1 MPAASPTAAL
11 SGGSRPRL
19 ADGGLSLGGAPL
31 GGLIASGRSVLFPVL
46 LCGAVLVII
55 VPLPAA
61 VLDLLLAANVTLAT
75 VILLVTVYV
84 RRPLEFS
91 VFPAVLLGTTLSRLV
106 LNVASTRLILS
117 RAAED
122 GTGAAGGVIEAF
134 GSFVSGDNLAVG
146 LILFVILV
154 AIQFLVITKGAT
166 RVGEVAARFALDGMP
181 GKQMA
186 IDADLSAGLIDQAEA
201 KQRRDDVTSQ
211 ADFYGAMDGAG
222 KFVRGDAIAG
232 IVITCINIAGGL
244 YVGVVEEGMPVGG
257 AATVFTTLT
266 IGDGLVSQVPAF
278 LISLAAGLIVTRS
291 SNSTHLPTEIVTQLF
306 RYRESMFLAAGF
318 LIVLAF
324 TGLPSTPLLALAAL
338 CTIVGW
344 TLGGTSEDDLAATE
358 GSASGDS
365 DALPSVAAKAPEP
378 KPEDELDV
386 DPLTLELGVNAAG
399 LVQPGVDGD
408 LLDRVAK
415 VRRNMAGELGI
426 ILPPVRFLDLPT
438 MDPNGYRVK
447 IRGVVIASGECHATA
462 KLAVDTGSASGTPPG
477 LATVD
482 PAYGRPAVWIDPT
495 AAERASLMGY
505 HVVEPAA
512 VIVTHLTEIV
522 RDHAAELL
530 TRQQTHALLD
540 HLKERCPEL
549 VGEVVPDL
557 LRPGQVQ
564 AVLGNLLR
572 ERVPVRDLEAILE
585 ALSDHAGRTKDPH
598 FLTECARHALARTLC
613 EAHRDAS
620 GVLHAVSLDPSAEEL
635 IASKSEFREGGFVLT
650 LPPAVRDAVVRGLK
664 GELTKLTAAGH
675 APLALVGPQVRLGLR
690 EIVREKLPKL
700 TVMSLTEVTRDTD
713 LELHGQLAADSLRG
727 ASEGASAPRASGGR
741 QPAEPTAHGAHAPAS
756 PLAAFA

>member
-1 MPAASPTAAL
+1 MPAASSLAAARGAHAP
-11 SGGSRPRL
+11 SL
-19 ADGGLSLGGAPL
+19 AAGGLSLGGVL
-31 GGLIASGRSVLFPVL
+31 ESGRSILFPVL

-61 VLDLLLAANVTLAT
+61 ILDLLLAANVTLAT

-186 IDADLSAGLIDQAEA
+186 IDADLSAGLIDQEEA
-201 KQRRDDVTSQ
+201 KKRRDDVTSQ

-324 TGLPSTPLLALAAL
+324 TGLPTTPLLALATL

-344 TLGGTSEDDLAATE
+344 TLGGKTDDAASS
-358 GSASGDS
+358 SASPGSPSPLGGATPGDATAQGA
-365 DALPSVAAKAPEP
+365 DAPRSP
-378 KPEDELDV
+378 KPEDQLKVE
-386 DPLTLELGVNAAG
+386 PLTLELGVNAAK

-408 LLDRVAK
+408 LLDRVAQ
-415 VRRNMAGELGI
+415 VRRNIAGELGI

-557 LRPGQVQ
+557 LKPGQVQ

-620 GVLHAVSLDPSAEEL
+620 GVLHAVSLDPAAEEL
-635 IASKSEFREGGFVLT
+635 IAGKSEFREGGFVLT
-650 LPPAVRDAVVRGLK
+650 LPPVVRDAVVRGLK

-675 APLALVGPQVRLGLR
+675 APLVLVGPQVRLGLR

-713 LELHGQLAADSLRG
+713 LELHGQLAADALRS
-727 ASEGASAPRASGGR
+727 ASGGASAPRAASD
-741 QPAEPTAHGAHAPAS
+741 PVAPPKS

>member
-1 MPAASPTAAL
+1 MPAASALTAGSPSPL
-11 SGGSRPRL
+11 GG
-19 ADGGLSLGGAPL
+19 AAVGGLSLGG
-31 GGLIASGRSVLFPVL
+31 LIQSGRALLFPVL

-61 VLDLLLAANVTLAT
+61 ILDLLLAANVTLAT

-117 RAAED
+117 RAATD

-134 GSFVSGDNLAVG
+134 GAFVSGDNLAIG

-201 KQRRDDVTSQ
+201 KKRRDDVTSQ

-244 YVGVVEEGMPVGG
+244 YVGVVEMGMPVGG

-291 SNSTHLPTEIVTQLF
+291 SGSTHLPTEIVTQLF
-306 RYRESMFLAAGF
+306 RYRESMFLAGGF
-318 LIVLAF
+318 LIALAF
-324 TGLPSTPLLALAAL
+324 TGLPTAPLLSLAAA
-338 CTIVGW
+338 CGVVGW
-344 TLGGTSEDDLAATE
+344 TLGGQGGDETSAATE
-358 GSASGDS
+358 GDAAGDP
-365 DALPSVAAKAPEP
+365 DALPSVAAKEP
-378 KPEDELDV
+378 TPEDELTV
-386 DPLTLELGVNAAG
+386 EPLALELGVNLLKLVDPSAG
-399 LVQPGVDGD
+399 GD

-415 VRRNMAGELGI
+415 VRRNVAGELGI
-426 ILPPVRFLDLPT
+426 ILPKVRFRDVPT
-438 MDPNGYRVK
+438 IDPNSYRVK
-447 IRGVVIASGECHATA
+447 IRGVVIATGECHATA

-477 LATVD
+477 LPTVD
-482 PAYGRPAVWIDPT
+482 PAFGRPAVWVDPT
-495 AAERASLMGY
+495 AAERAALMGY

-512 VIVTHLTEIV
+512 VVVTHLTEIV

-530 TRQQTHALLD
+530 TRTQVHGLLD
-540 HLKERCPEL
+540 HLRERCPEL

-557 LRPGQVQ
+557 LRAGQVQ
-564 AVLGNLLR
+564 AVLANLLR
-572 ERVPVRDLEAILE
+572 ERVPVKDLEAILE

-613 EAHRDAS
+613 ETHRDAA
-620 GVLHAVSLDPSAEEL
+620 GTLHVVSLDPAAEEL

-650 LPPAVRDAVVRGLK
+650 LPPAVRDAIVRGLK

-675 APLALVGPQVRLGLR
+675 GPVVLVGPQVRLGLR

-700 TVMSLTEVTRDTD
+700 AVLSLTEVTRDTD
-713 LELHGQLAADSLRG
+713 LEVHGQLAADALRS
-727 ASEGASAPRASGGR
+727 ASEGAPAPRAPESV
-741 QPAEPTAHGAHAPAS
+741 PPPKS

>member
-1 MPAASPTAAL
+1 MSVASPTAGTLPSA
-11 SGGSRPRL
+11 GGGMTF
-19 ADGGLSLGGAPL
+19 GGLLE
-31 GGLIASGRSVLFPVL
+31 SGRALLFPVM
-46 LCGAVLVII
+46 LCGAIMVII

-61 VLDLLLAANVTLAT
+61 ILDLLLAANVTLAT

-117 RAAED
+117 RAATD

-134 GSFVSGDNLAVG
+134 GAFVSGDNLAIG

-186 IDADLSAGLIDQAEA
+186 IDADLSAGLIDQKEA

-244 YVGVVEEGMPVGG
+244 YVGVVEMGMPIGG

-306 RYRESMFLAAGF
+306 RYKESMFLAGGF
-318 LIVLAF
+318 LVALAF
-324 TGLPSTPLLALAAL
+324 TGLPTVPLLSLATA
-338 CTIVGW
+338 CGVVGW
-344 TLGGTSEDDLAATE
+344 TLGGKKDDA
-358 GSASGDS
+358 ASGGAS
-365 DALPSVAAKAPEP
+365 APRASEEPGGNAPGADAPGSPKEP
-378 KPEDELDV
+378 KPEDELTV
-386 DPLTLELGVNAAG
+386 EPLALELGVNLLKLVDPSAG
-399 LVQPGVDGD
+399 GD

-415 VRRNMAGELGI
+415 VRQNLAGELGI
-426 ILPPVRFLDLPT
+426 ILPKVRFRDVPT
-438 MDPNGYRVK
+438 SDPNSYRVK
-447 IRGVVIASGECHATA
+447 IRGMVIASGECHAGA
-462 KLAVDTGSASGTPPG
+462 KLAIDTGSASGTPPG
-477 LATVD
+477 LPTVD
-482 PAYGRPAVWIDPT
+482 PAFGRPAVWVDAT
-495 AAERASLMGY
+495 AVERAMLLGY

-512 VIVTHLTEIV
+512 AVVTHLTEIV
-522 RDHAAELL
+522 REHAAELL
-530 TRQQTHALLD
+530 TRTQVHGLLD

-549 VGEVVPDL
+549 VAEVVPDL

-564 AVLGNLLR
+564 AVLANLLR

-613 EAHRDAS
+613 ETYRDA
-620 GVLHAVSLDPSAEEL
+620 GNTLHVVSLDPAAEEL

-650 LPPAVRDAVVRGLK
+650 LPPVVRDAVVRGLK

-675 APLALVGPQVRLGLR
+675 APVVLVGPQVRLGLR

-700 TVMSLTEVTRDTD
+700 AVLSLTEVTRDTGI
-713 LELHGQLAADSLRG
+713 ELHGQLAADALR
-727 ASEGASAPRASGGR
+727 
-741 QPAEPTAHGAHAPAS
+741 PTAPAS
-756 PLAAFA
+756 PVAATTPVPPPKSPLDAFA

>member
-1 MPAASPTAAL
+1 MPAASLPAAG
-11 SGGSRPRL
+11 SSPFAAGG
-19 ADGGLSLGGAPL
+19 ALGGAV
-31 GGLIASGRSVLFPVL
+31 ASGRALLFPVL

-61 VLDLLLAANVTLAT
+61 ILDLMLAANVTLAT

-134 GSFVSGDNLAVG
+134 GAFVSGDNLAIG

-201 KQRRDDVTSQ
+201 KRRRDDVTSQ

-244 YVGVVEEGMPVGG
+244 YVGVIEEGMAVGT

-291 SNSTHLPTEIVTQLF
+291 SNSTHLPTEIITQLF
-306 RYRESMFLAAGF
+306 RYRESMILAGGF
-318 LIVLAF
+318 LVALAF
-324 TGLPSTPLLALAAL
+324 TGLPKAPLLSLAAV
-338 CTIVGW
+338 CGIVGW
-344 TLGGTSEDDLAATE
+344 TLGGKKDVDAKADADADAVDSPSKKE
-358 GSASGDS
+358 GKADG
-365 DALPSVAAKAPEP
+365 KAPER
-378 KPEDELDV
+378 KPEDELEV
-386 DPLTLELGVNAAG
+386 EPLALELGVNLLKLVDPTAG
-399 LVQPGVDGD
+399 GD

-415 VRRNMAGELGI
+415 VRRNIAGELGV
-426 ILPPVRFLDLPT
+426 ILPKVRFRDVPT
-438 MDPNGYRVK
+438 MDPNSYRVK
-447 IRGVVIASGECHATA
+447 IRGVVIATGECHANA
-462 KLAVDTGSASGTPPG
+462 KLAVDTGSASGSPPG
-477 LATVD
+477 MPTVD
-482 PAYGRPAVWIDPT
+482 PAFGRPAVWVDPT
-495 AAERASLMGY
+495 AAERAALMGY

-512 VIVTHLTEIV
+512 VVVTHLTEIV

-530 TRQQTHALLD
+530 TRTQVHGLLD

-557 LRPGQVQ
+557 LRAGQVQ
-564 AVLGNLLR
+564 AVLANLLR

-585 ALSDHAGRTKDPH
+585 ALADHAGRTKDPH

-613 EAHRDAS
+613 ELHRDDS
-620 GVLHAVSLDPSAEEL
+620 GVLHVVSLDPAAEEL

-650 LPPAVRDAVVRGLK
+650 LPPLVRDAVVRGLK
-664 GELTKLTAAGH
+664 NELNKLTAAGH
-675 APLALVGPQVRLGLR
+675 APVVLVGPQVRLGLR
-690 EIVREKLPKL
+690 EIVRDKLPKL
-700 TVMSLTEVTRDTD
+700 TVMSLTEVTRDTN
-713 LELHGQLAADSLRG
+713 LEVHGQLAAESLRSG
-727 ASEGASAPRASGGR
+727 PKGPPAPGT
-741 QPAEPTAHGAHAPAS
+741 QAPGSPPPPKS

>member
-1 MPAASPTAAL
+1 MSAASPTAGSL
-11 SGGSRPRL
+11 SAAGAGVTFGGVL
-19 ADGGLSLGGAPL
+19 
-31 GGLIASGRSVLFPVL
+31 ASGRAMLFPVM
-46 LCGAVLVII
+46 LCGAILVII
-55 VPLPAA
+55 VPLPAPI
-61 VLDLLLAANVTLAT
+61 LDLLLAANVTLAT

-117 RAAED
+117 RAATD

-134 GSFVSGDNLAVG
+134 GAFVSGDNLAIG

-186 IDADLSAGLIDQAEA
+186 IDADLSAGLIDQEEA
-201 KQRRDDVTSQ
+201 KKRRDDVTSQ

-244 YVGVVEEGMPVGG
+244 YVGVVEMGMPVGG

-306 RYRESMFLAAGF
+306 RYKESMFLAGGF
-318 LIVLAF
+318 LVALAF
-324 TGLPSTPLLALAAL
+324 TGLPTAPLLSLAAA
-338 CTIVGW
+338 CGIVGW
-344 TLGGTSEDDLAATE
+344 TLGGKSTTDQ
-358 GSASGDS
+358 S
-365 DALPSVAAKAPEP
+365 DAKDSNASPGSPSPVGGASEGKAPEA
-378 KPEDELDV
+378 KPEDELTV
-386 DPLTLELGVNAAG
+386 EPMALELGVNLLKLVDPTAG
-399 LVQPGVDGD
+399 GD

-415 VRRNMAGELGI
+415 VRQNIAGELGI
-426 ILPPVRFLDLPT
+426 ILPKVRFRDVPT
-438 MDPNGYRVK
+438 IDANSYRVK
-447 IRGVVIASGECHATA
+447 IRGVVIATGECHATA

-477 LATVD
+477 LQTTD
-482 PAYGRPAVWIDPT
+482 PAFGRPAVWIDST

-512 VIVTHLTEIV
+512 VVVTHLTEIV

-530 TRQQTHALLD
+530 TRQQTHGLLD

-549 VGEVVPDL
+549 VSEVVPDL
-557 LRPGQVQ
+557 LRAGQIQ
-564 AVLGNLLR
+564 AVLANLLR

-585 ALSDHAGRTKDPH
+585 ALADHAGRTKDPH

-613 EAHRDAS
+613 ETHRDAA
-620 GVLHAVSLDPSAEEL
+620 GLLHVVSLDPAAEEL

-664 GELTKLTAAGH
+664 NELTKLTSAGH
-675 APLALVGPQVRLGLR
+675 APIVLVGPQVRLGLR

-713 LELHGQLAADSLRG
+713 LEVHGQLAADSLRSATQG
-727 ASEGASAPRASGGR
+727 ADAPRS
-741 QPAEPTAHGAHAPAS
+741 PESVPPPKS

>member
-1 MPAASPTAAL
+1 MPAASSLAA
-11 SGGSRPRL
+11 GSSPFA
-19 ADGGLSLGGAPL
+19 ADGAFGGAV
-31 GGLIASGRSVLFPVL
+31 ASGRALLFPAL

-61 VLDLLLAANVTLAT
+61 ILDLMLAANVTLAT

-117 RAAED
+117 KAASD
-122 GTGAAGGVIEAF
+122 GTNAAGGVIEAF

-186 IDADLSAGLIDQAEA
+186 IDADLSAGLIDQEEA
-201 KQRRDDVTSQ
+201 KRRRDDVTSQ

-244 YVGVVEEGMPVGG
+244 YVGVIEEGMNVGT

-306 RYRESMFLAAGF
+306 RYRESMFLAGGF
-318 LIVLAF
+318 LAALAF
-324 TGLPSTPLLALAAL
+324 TGLPAAPLLSLAGV
-338 CTIVGW
+338 CGVVGW
-344 TLGGTSEDDLAATE
+344 TLGGKTDEKEAHAAGEDADETSPNKDK
-358 GSASGDS
+358 SAG
-365 DALPSVAAKAPEP
+365 KAPEP
-378 KPEDELDV
+378 KPEDELTV
-386 DPLTLELGVNAAG
+386 EPLALELGVNLLKLVDPSAG
-399 LVQPGVDGD
+399 GD

-415 VRRNMAGELGI
+415 VRRNVAGELGI
-426 ILPPVRFLDLPT
+426 ILPKVRFRDVPT
-438 MDPNGYRVK
+438 MDPNSYRVK
-447 IRGVVIASGECHATA
+447 IRGVVIASGECHANA
-462 KLAVDTGSASGTPPG
+462 KLAVDTGSASGAPPG
-477 LATVD
+477 MPTVD
-482 PAYGRPAVWIDPT
+482 PAFGRPAVWVDPT
-495 AAERASLMGY
+495 AAERAALMGY

-512 VIVTHLTEIV
+512 VVVTHLTEIV

-549 VGEVVPDL
+549 VGEVVPEM
-557 LRPGQVQ
+557 LRAGQVQ
-564 AVLGNLLR
+564 AVLANLLR

-613 EAHRDAS
+613 ELHRDDA
-620 GVLHAVSLDPSAEEL
+620 GVLHVVSLDPAAEEL

-650 LPPAVRDAVVRGLK
+650 LPPVVRDAVVRGLK
-664 GELTKLTAAGH
+664 NELTKLTAAGH
-675 APLALVGPQVRLGLR
+675 APIVLVGPQVRLGLR
-690 EIVREKLPKL
+690 EIVRDKLPKL
-700 TVMSLTEVTRDTD
+700 TVMSLTEVTRDTN
-713 LELHGQLAADSLRG
+713 LEVHGQLAAEGLR
-727 ASEGASAPRASGGR
+727 SAGKPA
-741 QPAEPTAHGAHAPAS
+741 PTAAAPAAEPAPPKS